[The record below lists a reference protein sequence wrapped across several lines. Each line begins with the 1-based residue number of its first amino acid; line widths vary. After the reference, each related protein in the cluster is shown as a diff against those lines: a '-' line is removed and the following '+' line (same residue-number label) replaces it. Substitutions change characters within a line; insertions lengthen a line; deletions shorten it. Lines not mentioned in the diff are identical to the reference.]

1 LALPQVDTENLIEQE
16 ARRARRWRHRPDR
29 LPPRS
34 STHHEQPLDI
44 PPKHKSQLR
53 KVSWSAAHPGQSGF
67 GGTVD
72 TGGYIGATLPNRPEN
87 L

>member
-1 LALPQVDTENLIEQE
+1 MLAIDSCLEIAP
-16 ARRARRWRHRPDR
+16 
-29 LPPRS
+29 
-34 STHHEQPLDI
+34 
-44 PPKHKSQLR
+44 
-53 KVSWSAAHPGQSGF
+53 GF